1 MAHRSLATD
10 PTLASRRARLAES
23 RVARVWPGWLPSSA
37 GPGTAD
43 ERPSRG
49 SSKELETI
57 VGSLQSQKYDK
68 VILNFQGVKFMNST
82 TMGQIAKLIQ
92 DAKNKKAVIASTGEI
107 DPFVYQLFSISGLDG
122 FLTNPET

>member
-1 MAHRSLATD
+1 MIEFRKEDTTIKIAFKKQELDISDA
-10 PTLASRRARLAES
+10 
-23 RVARVWPGWLPSSA
+23 
-37 GPGTAD
+37 
-43 ERPSRG
+43 
-49 SSKELETI
+49 KELETI